1 MMPLLEQQTQV
12 AVVAVHQVMLVH
24 VQALQV
30 GQVLLLLDTK
40 VQHKKLL
47 AAQLLAQAVITTTH
61 SQHLEHLLFKGK
73 NGVKHSFQ

>member
-1 MMPLLEQQTQV
+1 MPLLVLQTQV
-12 AVVAVHQVMLVH
+12 AVVAGHQVMLVH

-47 AAQLLAQAVITTTH
+47 AAL
-61 SQHLEHLLFKGK
+61 
-73 NGVKHSFQ
+73 